1 MGGFT
6 LIGPSYTFR
15 SLPSERRCRCRGYS
29 ANISKDIENIMIN
42 QQKHVLDLT
51 IFPDDVRSTMLRH
64 HLGDNF
70 NYKVTK
76 TITKEEKEAQDKQWF
91 EDMSEIKDNTC
102 SKIIYTNNGTS
113 QVDRMFETIS
123 IDNET
128 NLDKKLED
136 LIAERNNTMIQAQQS
151 QLVFN

>member
-15 SLPSERRCRCRGYS
+15 SLPSGMRCRCCGYS

-42 QQKHVLDLT
+42 QQKQILDLT
-51 IFPDDVRSTMLRH
+51 IFPDDVRSAMLRH

-76 TITKEEKEAQDKQWF
+76 TVTKEEKEVQDKQWF
-91 EDMSEIKDNTC
+91 ENMASMRDNIYSEAVYDND
-102 SKIIYTNNGTS
+102 NNQGS
-113 QVDRMFETIS
+113 QVDNMFTTIT
-123 IDNET
+123 IDNEL
-128 NLDKKLED
+128 NLDKRLES
-136 LIAERNNTMIQAQQS
+136 LIAERTRY
-151 QLVFN
+151 

>member
-15 SLPSERRCRCRGYS
+15 SLPSASGMHCRCYGYT
-29 ANISKDIENIMIN
+29 AKISKDIENLMIN
-42 QQKHVLDLT
+42 NKKQVLDLT
-51 IFPDDVRSTMLRH
+51 MFPDEVRTTMLNH

-76 TITKEEKEAQDKQWF
+76 TITEEKKYAQDKQWF
-91 EDMSEIKDNTC
+91 EDMTVARDNIYSEI
-102 SKIIYTNNGTS
+102 IYSDDIKNQESS
-113 QVDRMFETIS
+113 QVDGMFETIS

-128 NLDKKLED
+128 NLDRKLED
-136 LIAERNNTMIQAQQS
+136 LIAERNRYYS
-151 QLVFN
+151 

>member
-102 SKIIYTNNGTS
+102 
-113 QVDRMFETIS
+113 RMFETIT